1 MYLHI
6 LVLISKVMTMTSNL
20 KQTKQTTISISDTFQ
35 TNMYLYV
42 QRAMLMKIMKMIMI
56 LKMKQLFKY
65 EQQKLLRFAKG

>member
-1 MYLHI
+1 
-6 LVLISKVMTMTSNL
+6 MTMTSNL

-35 TNMYLYV
+35 NNMYLYV